1 MSVTPISS
9 YQVGDGV
16 NCYVE
21 VVNRVGQLFDPDQ
34 IVLQVKNPNGVETSV
49 TPTKLAVGKY
59 EAVFVLNVAGTWVR
73 RWKVFGNTYG
83 SDEVKIR
90 CQPTAF
96 TNP

>member
-1 MSVTPISS
+1 MSTTYTN

-16 NCYVE
+16 TSYVE
-21 VVNRVGQLFDPDQ
+21 VVNRVGQPFDPDQ
-34 IVLQVKNPNGVETSV
+34 IVLLVKSPNGTESSI
-49 TPTKLAVGKY
+49 TPIRLDVGKY
-59 EAVFVLNVAGTWVR
+59 EAVFVLNMAGTWVR

>member
-1 MSVTPISS
+1 MPPTYSN

-16 NCYVE
+16 SSYVE
-21 VVNRVGQLFDPDQ
+21 VVNRTGQLFDPDQ
-34 IVLQVKNPNGVETSV
+34 ITLQVKNPDGIEVSIA
-49 TPTKLAVGKY
+49 PTKVDVGKY
-59 EAVFVLNVAGTWVR
+59 EAVFVLDMAGTWVR

-90 CQPTAF
+90 CQPTEF